1 MAEKKSYIMYRS
13 RVGTPLC
20 DVIGARPRVS
30 LSEYVPKSLHYRC
43 VNHRKTYHHVWTFH

>member
-20 DVIGARPRVS
+20 DVIGARLRVS
-30 LSEYVPKSLHYRC
+30 LSEYVPKSLPYRC